1 MSSPSS
7 SPTWTVKLPPHPPL
21 PPPITLPVTSNTASP
36 PTTVMT
42 PPHPPLPPE
51 ITLPDETKTA
61 SLYVGDLDPEVT
73 QMDLTRLFGRVGP
86 LNSVRLCRNRD
97 YPFNSLCYAYVNFI
111 YPPHASEALEAL
123 NYYKLKGKSMRI
135 MWSQRDPLARKN
147 GVANL
152 YVKNLDSSI
161 TNARL
166 HTIFSKYG
174 TILSCKVAEE
184 NGKSKGFGFVQFDF
198 EDSALSA
205 IAALHQSFLEGKQLY
220 VSKFIKKSERENTC
234 EKSNFTNLYVKYL
247 SEDVTEDVLRER
259 FSEYGNISSVVIM
272 KDSAGVSKGFGFV
285 GFNLH
290 EDAKKA
296 MEALNGAVIGSNK
309 LYVGKAQRKAERKD
323 QLVYAN
329 KELLNYHTQKLKAS
343 NLFVKNLNISIDD
356 RKLEHI
362 FGAYGKVTSARVMC
376 HYNGFSK
383 GFGFVNF
390 STVEEAKMALDSLNG
405 TIVEG
410 TCLHVTAARSR
421 EERRKNWQDCF
432 ALLPPSLYTP
442 NYSGFPSPNLAYS
455 YSAPFISN
463 SVSASRMNSS
473 QKNTNQYAT
482 STCTFAAHSYQGTEA
497 RSYQGSYTTYMP
509 MGQSQEVTTTKKVSS
524 NHQYPGPIAKVSAMH
539 LEKNKYGTQK
549 MSLSQRSLVA
559 EVGKA
564 VKVRDAYSQSGTYG
578 GAKPDKFVRCLNY

>member
-1 MSSPSS
+1 
-7 SPTWTVKLPPHPPL
+7 
-21 PPPITLPVTSNTASP
+21 
-36 PTTVMT
+36 
-42 PPHPPLPPE
+42 
-51 ITLPDETKTA
+51 
-61 SLYVGDLDPEVT
+61 
-73 QMDLTRLFGRVGP
+73 MDLTRLFGRVGP
-86 LNSVRLCRNRD
+86 LDSVRLCRNRD

-111 YPPHASEALEAL
+111 YPYHASEALEAL

-135 MWSQRDPLARKN
+135 MWSQRDPLTRKN

-161 TNARL
+161 TNTRL

-184 NGKSKGFGFVQFDF
+184 NGKSKGFGFVQFDS
-198 EDSALSA
+198 EDSALCA

-220 VSKFIKKSERENTC
+220 VSKFIKKSERENAC
-234 EKSNFTNLYVKYL
+234 EESNFTNLYVNYL
-247 SEDVTEDVLRER
+247 SEDVTEDVLRGR

-272 KDSAGVSKGFGFV
+272 KDSAGVSKGYGFV
-285 GFNLH
+285 GFNSH

-296 MEALNGAVIGSNK
+296 MEALNGAIIGSNK

-323 QLVYAN
+323 TLVYAN
-329 KELLNYHTQKLKAS
+329 KDLLNYHTQKLKAS
-343 NLFVKNLNISIDD
+343 NLFVKNLNIFIDD
-356 RKLEHI
+356 RKLEQI
-362 FGAYGKVTSARVMC
+362 FGAYGKVTSARVMR

-410 TCLHVTAARSR
+410 TCLHVTVARSR
-421 EERRKNWQDCF
+421 EEHRKNWQDCF

-442 NYSGFPSPNLAYS
+442 NYSGFPSPFLAYS

-463 SVSASRMNSS
+463 AVSASHMNSS
-473 QKNTNQYAT
+473 QKSTNQYDT
-482 STCTFAAHSYQGTEA
+482 SSCTFAAHSYQG
-497 RSYQGSYTTYMP
+497 SYSTYMP
-509 MGQSQEVTTTKKVSS
+509 MRQSQQVTTTKKVSS
-524 NHQYPGPIAKVSAMH
+524 SQHYPGPIAKVSAMH

-549 MSLSQRSLVA
+549 MLLSQRSLVA

-564 VKVRDAYSQSGTYG
+564 VKVRDAYSHSGTYG
-578 GAKPDKFVRCLNY
+578 GAKPAKFARSLNY